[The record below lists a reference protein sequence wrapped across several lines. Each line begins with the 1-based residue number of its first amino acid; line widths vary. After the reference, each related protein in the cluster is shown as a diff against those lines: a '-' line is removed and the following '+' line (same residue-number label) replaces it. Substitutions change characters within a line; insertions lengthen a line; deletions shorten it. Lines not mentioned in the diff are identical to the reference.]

1 MELFLCVIGMVMVV
15 EGLPYFSFPEKMK
28 DLMRVMEQKDDT
40 TLRIMGAVLVI
51 LGLAIIFFARRGL
64 SVL

>member
-28 DLMRVMEQKDDT
+28 HLMRIMEQKDDT
-40 TLRIMGAVLVI
+40 SLRIMGATLVI

-64 SVL
+64 S

>member
-15 EGLPYFSFPEKMK
+15 EGLPYFSFPERMK

-40 TLRIMGAVLVI
+40 TLRLMGAALVI
-51 LGLAIIFFARRGL
+51 LGLVIVFFARRGL
-64 SVL
+64 TGF

>member
-40 TLRIMGAVLVI
+40 TLRIMGASLVI

-64 SVL
+64 TGL